1 MRWRLMTRRRFSGP
15 IAPLQET
22 AMHNTLRRR
31 LSTALIAAPALVLPR
46 WVNAQTSQP
55 RMLTPAQTEGP
66 FYPDELPAD
75 HDGDLLAFGNL
86 SYTKGQVTK
95 LTGTVSDAQGRALRG
110 AVVDIWQCDH
120 QGHYR
125 HPRDGGGV
133 DAAFQGFGRV
143 STDADGRYRF
153 RAIRPTPYTGR
164 TPHIHVKVALG
175 GRELLTTQ
183 LYVQGEAGNARD
195 GIYRSLNDA
204 QRAALTV
211 PFVQGAE
218 GFNAAFAIVVAA

>member
-1 MRWRLMTRRRFSGP
+1 MLNAHRRH
-15 IAPLQET
+15 LT
-22 AMHNTLRRR
+22 
-31 LSTALIAAPALVLPR
+31 TALIAAPSLVLPR
-46 WVNAQTSQP
+46 WVSAQASQP

-86 SYTKGQVTK
+86 SYTKGQVTT
-95 LTGTVSDAQGRALRG
+95 LTGTVIDAQGRVLRN

-120 QGHYR
+120 QGRYR
-125 HPRDGGGV
+125 HPRDGNRM

-143 STDADGRYRF
+143 STDGDGRYRF
-153 RAIRPTPYTGR
+153 RTIRPTPYTGR

-195 GIYRSLNDA
+195 GLYRGLSQA
-204 QRAALTV
+204 ERAALTV
-211 PFVQGAE
+211 PFVPSAE
-218 GFNAAFAIVVAA
+218 GMNAVFAIVVAA